1 VDLPA
6 RFPLS
11 ATVLHNNS
19 DYATQLP
26 IGYSDAMASTADT
39 PALFGDLLALARQS
53 WVVEMTRRLENLGF
67 HDYRRSDAA
76 SLRRLRR
83 GGASLGEL
91 ALMLSVTRQAGRK
104 VVDGLVARGYALVE
118 RDGEDARR
126 LIVALTAAGSQYA
139 QAILDTVMALDQE
152 LDASLDPYDLVVV
165 KSVLRS
171 VSSIYGND

>member
-1 VDLPA
+1 
-6 RFPLS
+6 
-11 ATVLHNNS
+11 
-19 DYATQLP
+19 
-26 IGYSDAMASTADT
+26 
-39 PALFGDLLALARQS
+39 
-53 WVVEMTRRLENLGF
+53 
-67 HDYRRSDAA
+67 
-76 SLRRLRR
+76 
-83 GGASLGEL
+83 
-91 ALMLSVTRQAGRK
+91 MLSVTRQAGRK